1 VGGSTQSPTGIVKL
15 HCWWSNVPFVSR
27 YYMVILLCYFYH
39 STYAHIQVH
48 TRTQLY
54 GIAMKTNQIRTDTAD
69 TNSSFFRIKFSN
81 QIRIRIDHHVSN
93 IDIHIQILEIQLW
106 ISGYEYGTYSYG
118 YWMLGFGYHLTIWLF
133 DPVNRMDGQI
143 IYVSLSSLHMSVKR
157 LSQHILKIDKVTT
170 GDLWSRGMSRNA
182 EGILVVHSPELNL

>member
-27 YYMVILLCYFYH
+27 YYMVILLCFFITVH
-39 STYAHIQVH
+39 MLTYKR

-69 TNSSFFRIKFSN
+69 TDSSFFWIKFSN
-81 QIRIRIDHHVSN
+81 QIQIRIDHDVSN

-133 DPVNRMDGQI
+133 DPVNRMDRQI
-143 IYVSLSSLHMSVKR
+143 TYVSLSSLHMSVER
-157 LSQHILKIDKVTT
+157 LSQHILEIDKVTT
-170 GDLWSRGMSRNA
+170 GDLWSRGMSLNA